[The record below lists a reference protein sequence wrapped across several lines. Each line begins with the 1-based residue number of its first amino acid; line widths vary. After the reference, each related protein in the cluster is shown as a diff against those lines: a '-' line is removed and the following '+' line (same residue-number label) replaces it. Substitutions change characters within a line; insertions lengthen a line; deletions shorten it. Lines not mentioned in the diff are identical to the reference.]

1 MKLLKTI
8 LNYLKNL
15 FKKKELSLTDLV
27 PQLKDIDHDKLFEQ
41 IRPGDIVFGVTRC
54 DNLEKIEESHR
65 IRPFIVAKK
74 KGNGVYA
81 YSGTSKKNNYNHYYL
96 LNKDNYNFT
105 KDTYFNLNN
114 CYEID
119 KDEIL
124 YIVDSLKTN
133 HLNKINS
140 RLKTKGQLLI
150 DCAHFFQEGNIIK
163 DDHNLFYIHEFDS
176 KNNKA
181 IIYKLLEDKNGEI
194 KLNRNRYRLCN
205 KHIETFLNNAYH
217 IVSEKKYST
226 EIKTRN
232 NNKKESTFKN
242 HYFRFNVG
250 QKFYCG
256 FNNYIYLFSS
266 KGTNYG
272 VEYYDEDEEFS
283 NIITLPK
290 EGYLNKSEVVDK
302 TLVKDIVSIIA
313 YDNKKFEWL
322 YDKLYTKKRSS
333 NELL

>member
-1 MKLLKTI
+1 MELLKRI
-8 LNYLKNL
+8 LNFLKNI
-15 FKKKELSLTDLV
+15 FKKKEPSLIDLV
-27 PQLKDIDHDKLFEQ
+27 PQLKDIDHDKLFKE
-41 IRPGDIVFGVTRC
+41 ISPGDIVFGVTRT
-54 DNLEKIEESHR
+54 DNLEKLGQSHR

-74 KGNGVYA
+74 EKNFVYA
-81 YSGTSKKNNYNHYYL
+81 YSGTSQKSDLNKHYL
-96 LNKDNYNFT
+96 LNKDNYHFT
-105 KDTYFNLNN
+105 KNTYFYLNT

-119 KDEIL
+119 KNELL
-124 YIVDSLKTN
+124 YIVDSLKVKHMN
-133 HLNKINS
+133 EINL
-140 RLKTKGQLLI
+140 RLRKRRNTLI
-150 DCAHFFQEGNIIK
+150 DSAHCFREGNIIK
-163 DDHNLFYIHEFDS
+163 DGHNLYYIHKFDS

-181 IIYKLLEDKNGEI
+181 KIYKLVEDKNGEI
-194 KLNRNRYRLCN
+194 KLNRSRYRLCN

-313 YDNKKFEWL
+313 YENKKLEWL
-322 YDKLYTKKRSS
+322 YDELYVKKRSS